1 MSTHTNM
8 HTHQTFCRWLTD
20 TAMQR
25 DEGKEPASKR
35 VGGRKNEKKRRRD
48 HTVTERREGE
58 KQSRVTKEL

>member
-1 MSTHTNM
+1 MAD
-8 HTHQTFCRWLTD
+8 TD